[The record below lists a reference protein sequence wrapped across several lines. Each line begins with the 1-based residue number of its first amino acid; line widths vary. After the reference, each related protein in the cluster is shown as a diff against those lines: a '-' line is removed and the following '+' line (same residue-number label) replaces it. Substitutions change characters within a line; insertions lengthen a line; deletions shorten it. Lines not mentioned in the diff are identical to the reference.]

1 MAIFQK
7 NELLTTIA
15 LHCILWG
22 ILIAFPWLFYSWD
35 SPPGSRTLVRIWLP
49 LVFAIMIFYL
59 NYFLLIPRL
68 LFKKH
73 FLTFVIAN
81 IVLLVLSV
89 YGLDWLREQ
98 FISAGSGRGYR
109 GGRNFMLSRNLFLW
123 VLVIGLS
130 MADRV
135 TRRWLREETN
145 RKQLENEQLS
155 SKLTLLNY
163 QLQPHFFFNA
173 LNTIYALIDE
183 APEKAKQAIHALSK
197 LMRYL
202 LHNAQDVS
210 IPVNEEIDFIEK
222 FIALMKIRTG
232 EKLKISTDLQPGLN
246 NPSIPPLLL
255 IPLVENA
262 FKHGLS
268 SKTASEIFFGLEMTD
283 KHLIFKTKNT
293 LAPKTVS
300 DQSGAG
306 IGLENLRKRLDLL
319 FPDNYLLEHYPK
331 DGFYYTLLKLP
342 I

>member
-15 LHCILWG
+15 LHLILWG
-22 ILIAFPWLFYSWD
+22 ILIAFPWLFYNWET
-35 SPPGSRTLVRIWLP
+35 PPGTRLLMRIWLP
-49 LVFAIMIFYL
+49 LVFAIVLFYM
-59 NYFLLIPRL
+59 NYFLLIPQL
-68 LFKKH
+68 LFKKQ
-73 FLTFVIAN
+73 FLLFAFAN
-81 IVLLVLSV
+81 IVLLILSV
-89 YGLDWLREQ
+89 HGLDWLRDQ
-98 FISAGSGRGYR
+98 LIASGGGRGYR

-123 VLVIGLS
+123 VLAIGLS

-202 LHNAQDVS
+202 LHDAQDAS
-210 IPVNEEIDFIEK
+210 IPLNEEIDFIEK
-222 FIALMKIRTG
+222 FIALMQIRTG
-232 EKLKISTDLQPGLN
+232 EKLKISIDFYSGNN
-246 NPSIPPLLL
+246 NPTIPPLLL

-262 FKHGLS
+262 FKHGITA
-268 SKTASEIFFGLEMTD
+268 KGASELFFNLQITD
-283 KHLIFKTKNT
+283 NNLVFKTKNT
-293 LAPKTVS
+293 LSTKTS
-300 DQSGAG
+300 LDQSGAG
-306 IGLENLRKRLDLL
+306 IGLDNLRKRLDLL
-319 FPDNYLLEHYPK
+319 FPDDYLLEHYSK
-331 DGFYYTLLKLP
+331 DGFYYTYLKLP